1 MLMGTDTLKQ
11 NVYHYLL
18 IQITFDQLEQQLV
31 QTKLVLIRLCS
42 SILTNV
48 GIK

>member
-1 MLMGTDTLKQ
+1 MGTDTLKQ

-31 QTKLVLIRLCS
+31 QTKLDPIRLCS